1 MQPTLKLSEE
11 EFLSLCFRLK
21 GDLTD
26 QHYFVYEDVNIID
39 EFRFG
44 IRLGNGHFAGAFRV
58 KHSAILRSLDFES
71 AYFAIIPEVSAQ
83 AVISTIYNDRN
94 YFAGFT
100 NEELQSDFF
109 LLSPF
114 NFNYLILSL
123 CTTKSKKY
131 QE

>member
-58 KHSAILRSLDFES
+58 KHGALLRSLDFES

-100 NEELQSDFF
+100 NEELQNVG
-109 LLSPF
+109 LMIPTNRL
-114 NFNYLILSL
+114 
-123 CTTKSKKY
+123 
-131 QE
+131 